1 LTAAIKIEVTEGV
14 RRWLKKLHARKDG
27 TLGNP
32 RPKAEL
38 AARMRDLK
46 LIEIVG
52 DGWPKGAWSMKIT
65 PAGRELA
72 EVVKSRARK

>member
-1 LTAAIKIEVTEGV
+1 
-14 RRWLKKLHARKDG
+14 
-27 TLGNP
+27 
-32 RPKAEL
+32 
-38 AARMRDLK
+38 MRDLK